1 MANAAISVNCGKK
14 ALPRKKRFVKDEMI
28 QSRWYSQRSK
38 NKPPV
43 FSGGLF
49 LDDAYLVCQ
58 VQEVDPIPFVMSSF
72 FT

>member
-1 MANAAISVNCGKK
+1 MEK
-14 ALPRKKRFVKDEMI
+14 LPPARKRFVKDELI

-49 LDDAYLVCQ
+49 LYDAYLVCQ
-58 VQEVDPIPFVMSSF
+58 AQEVDPIPFVMSSF